1 LADLMTA
8 DTLYGEDVYREDSG
22 VVIYVAN

>member
-22 VVIYVAN
+22 VVIYVAG